1 MTITRL
7 DVPMAAIGE
16 GPVWDVAEQAL
27 YWIDILGRQVFRHDP
42 QSGETRQWP
51 VPDIIGSMAIRA
63 DGGAIVALGGGVH
76 TLDLVSGECALLATS
91 PHLDAQLQL
100 ADGKV
105 DRRGRFIVGSSDRG
119 MKEPRGKLFAL
130 DPGARELRV
139 IDDDIFLANGPCWSP
154 DDTVFYHADSIRN
167 TIYAYDYDIDAGT
180 VSGRRVFATTDDLGG
195 IPDGATVDA
204 DGHVWSAICEGGKI
218 VRFRPDGSI
227 ERVIDFP
234 QKRPGSVMF
243 GGPALDRLFV
253 PTLSP
258 AFMGREADPLDG
270 ATFVIDG
277 LGITGLPEPRFGA

>member
-1 MTITRL
+1 MITTSTPARS
-7 DVPMAAIGE
+7 
-16 GPVWDVAEQAL
+16 VA
-27 YWIDILGRQVFRHDP
+27 
-42 QSGETRQWP
+42 
-51 VPDIIGSMAIRA
+51 
-63 DGGAIVALGGGVH
+63 
-76 TLDLVSGECALLATS
+76 
-91 PHLDAQLQL
+91 
-100 ADGKV
+100 
-105 DRRGRFIVGSSDRG
+105 
-119 MKEPRGKLFAL
+119 
-130 DPGARELRV
+130 
-139 IDDDIFLANGPCWSP
+139 
-154 DDTVFYHADSIRN
+154 
-167 TIYAYDYDIDAGT
+167 
-180 VSGRRVFATTDDLGG
+180 DDLGG

-234 QKRPGSVMF
+234 QKLPGSVMF